1 MRIERGTRSSYCT
14 ETESRRAEEMGRKIS
29 TNELPEI
36 YPEGFRVKIVRSDD
50 PGYDKVEGVEG
61 TVTFVE
67 EERVHISCDC

>member
-1 MRIERGTRSSYCT
+1 MRIERDTQSSYCT
-14 ETESRRAEEMGRKIS
+14 EAESRRVEEMGRKI
-29 TNELPEI
+29 NIGELPEI

>member
-14 ETESRRAEEMGRKIS
+14 ETESRRAEKMGRKIS
-29 TNELPEI
+29 IDELPEI

-67 EERVHISCDC
+67 EERIHIFCD

>member
-1 MRIERGTRSSYCT
+1 MRIERDIRSSYCT
-14 ETESRRAEEMGRKIS
+14 EAGSRRVEEMGRKIS
-29 TNELPEI
+29 IDELPEI

-50 PGYDKVEGVEG
+50 PGYDKVEGIEG

>member
-29 TNELPEI
+29 IDELPEI

-50 PGYDKVEGVEG
+50 PNYDKVEGAEG
-61 TVTFVE
+61 SVTFVE
-67 EERVHISCDC
+67 EERIHIFCD